1 MIFNTIFYITYNPNS
16 NIKYFNHTVIKP
28 WFSEPWSSTQYT
40 ELKKSVHFREKK
52 KNYILIMPS
61 INWFNSSLFDDLV
74 IGCNEQ
80 KPEYVS
86 FASELM

>member
-1 MIFNTIFYITYNPNS
+1 
-16 NIKYFNHTVIKP
+16 
-28 WFSEPWSSTQYT
+28 
-40 ELKKSVHFREKK
+40 
-52 KNYILIMPS
+52 MPS

-80 KPEYVS
+80 KPEYVA